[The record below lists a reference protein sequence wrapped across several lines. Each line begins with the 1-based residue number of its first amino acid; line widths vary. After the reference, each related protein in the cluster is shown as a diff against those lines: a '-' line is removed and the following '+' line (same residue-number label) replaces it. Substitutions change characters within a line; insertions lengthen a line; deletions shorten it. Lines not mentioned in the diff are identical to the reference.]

1 MLSHLS
7 HVWLFVTL
15 WTIVPGSS
23 VHGILQ
29 ARTLEW
35 VATPSS
41 RGLLDP
47 GIEPCIVSCIGG
59 GGSLPQEPPE
69 KPIYTYLYTL
79 LVHTHTLNKCIY
91 YLSTMCM
98 YILTYQYMLSVC
110 VCVYIY
116 TYIHFTIS
124 PKILKHAQH
133 LESVYYL
140 STICPESS
148 KICANSFLS
157 CPILW
162 DLMDYNPLGSYA
174 HGNLQARLLER
185 VPMFSPRGVFLAQG

>member
-1 MLSHLS
+1 MGFFRREHWSGLPHPPPGVFLTQGLNPALSPAL
-7 HVWLFVTL
+7 
-15 WTIVPGSS
+15 
-23 VHGILQ
+23 
-29 ARTLEW
+29 A
-35 VATPSS
+35 
-41 RGLLDP
+41 
-47 GIEPCIVSCIGG
+47 G
-59 GGSLPQEPPE
+59 GGSLPPAPPG

-79 LVHTHTLNKCIY
+79 LVHTHTHTHSTNVFIIYQQCVCIY
-91 YLSTMCM
+91 WHTHICL
-98 YILTYQYMLSVC
+98 VC

-162 DLMDYNPLGSYA
+162 DLMDYNPLGSSA
-174 HGNLQARLLER
+174 HGNLQARVLER